1 MTEVTIGINLG
12 INDKDFFCIQL
23 TYISS
28 ANIAEVGVRKSPN
41 KKKTMANMLKENRG
55 KEWEGI
61 NANGHSARH
70 VW

>member
-55 KEWEGI
+55 KE
-61 NANGHSARH
+61 
-70 VW
+70 

>member
-41 KKKTMANMLKENRG
+41 KKKNYGQYAER
-55 KEWEGI
+55 EQ
-61 NANGHSARH
+61 R
-70 VW
+70 